1 MKTKRL
7 IAVLLALVLS
17 FAIAAPTVLAA
28 DMIPII
34 SDQSIIIAMNA
45 ASVATIRPVD
55 PSTVGY
61 YAITYEITGGTGY
74 GMITNTTE
82 SVVYNGITYPAV
94 PVAKLTGLQ
103 SGTVVISAK
112 LGGLTVGSTTVTIRS
127 PLASGN
133 MTLTAGSVL
142 LTYGQTTQL
151 TSNKGYALAACT
163 STDPAFFT
171 VTNSG
176 LVTCKV
182 PNGSVGYAD
191 ISAYDVAGNYG
202 TIRIYGGT
210 YPNNTVSAAKSTIGI
225 NETVQLYLDGYPNHC
240 GSSNPA
246 VATVTETG
254 LVKGVSNGVA
264 TIYCIN
270 SVKGTAGQ
278 FTITVGTGS
287 GVTGQ
292 VSLLK
297 SSIAV
302 GESTIINAT
311 GMTLL
316 TAFSSNSAVASVSGS
331 VVTGVSAGTATIT
344 YVTNTGATGSLP
356 ITVTAASGGS
366 TTDPNLPA
374 PTKSYSVSAGATKTF
389 KFSNTNVAE
398 AWTADPS
405 VASATLV
412 TGSDGYKQARFTGLS
427 AGTTTAYMKSASGSV
442 TAITLV
448 VSAGNVV
455 GKTGKINSGD
465 DDLRVIVRKGP
476 GSTYDRLAT
485 MSNGIK
491 VTIEGESGSYYKI
504 KFTSSGKTY
513 TGYVKKAFITF

>member
-278 FTITVGTGS
+278 FTVTVGTGAA
-287 GVTGQ
+287 GGTTGQ
-292 VSLLK
+292 ISLVK

-302 GESTIINAT
+302 GETTVINSQ
-311 GMTLL
+311 GQTLL
-316 TAFSSNSAVASVSGS
+316 MTSSSNPAVASVNGS
-331 VVTGVSAGTATIT
+331 IVTGVSAGTANIT
-344 YVTNTGATGSLP
+344 YVTSAGATGTLP
-356 ITVTAASGGS
+356 ITVTAGSG
-366 TTDPNLPA
+366 TTNPNLPA
-374 PTKSYSVSAGATKTF
+374 PTKSYSVSAGGTKTF
-389 KFSNTNVAE
+389 KFSNMNVAE

-513 TGYVKKAFITF
+513 TGYVKKTFITF